1 MGDIYLCMFI
11 PFFQKID
18 FINIYI
24 YTSDISM
31 NITYLCIFIPYFQ
44 KTYLIN

>member
-1 MGDIYLCMFI
+1 MGDIYLFMFI
-11 PFFQKID
+11 AFFQKID

-24 YTSDISM
+24 YIREISM
-31 NITYLCIFIPYFQ
+31 NITYLCIFVPYFQ